1 LKKKQKGGKW
11 IMSKKSLILL
21 VVTAFVMSMGLG
33 VTMSLADDT
42 KGDAEIT
49 LNPDNRDAAKKGKPA
64 VFPHAKHQE
73 REKCGTCHHYQD
85 DAGARA
91 ACDDDS
97 LDKIAK
103 CDTCHDAD
111 FANEKLR
118 KWKDIGHGLCK
129 ACHKK
134 MKAEGAPTKC
144 GACHPK
150 KK

>member
-1 LKKKQKGGKW
+1 
-11 IMSKKSLILL
+11 MSKKSLILL
-21 VVTAFVMSMGLG
+21 VVTAFVMSLGFG
-33 VTMSLADDT
+33 VTMSLADAN

-73 REKCGTCHHYQD
+73 KFKCGECHHYAD
-85 DAGARA
+85 DAGAQT
-91 ACDDDS
+91 ACMDDT
-97 LDKIAK
+97 LGKIAK
-103 CDTCHDAD
+103 CDTCHNAD

-118 KWKDIGHGLCK
+118 KWKDIGHGNCK
-129 ACHKK
+129 DCHKK

-150 KK
+150 K

>member
-1 LKKKQKGGKW
+1 
-11 IMSKKSLILL
+11 MSKKSLVLL
-21 VVTAFVMSMGLG
+21 IVAAFVMSLGLG
-33 VTMSLADDT
+33 VTMSLADDA
-42 KGDAEIT
+42 KGPETRT

-64 VFPHAKHQE
+64 VFPHGTHQE
-73 REKCGTCHHYQD
+73 REECGTCHHYQD
-85 DAGARA
+85 DAGART

-103 CDTCHDAD
+103 CDSCHDAD

-150 KK
+150 KE